1 MVVMTASE
9 IVKQAKWLSNTTN
22 STLTDFYINSM
33 LLSSIYAGLYADIVG
48 NDNQFVQTF
57 ETSETVVDITD
68 AFKILSITSGG
79 VEVTRSTLR
88 NNQTGGYYIENNK
101 LYLPSG
107 NKVIKYCPLPDTIT
121 CPDEYAPYTEEY
133 SDYKMSNFGVDEE
146 GNITESQSKIFNGE
160 VIDFENI
167 PEWMLRDDSSIVNVN
182 VSDPYCFVSY
192 ADGKVRLYS
201 SPDFYTDWNPFVSK
215 SQNHEYEVVAF
226 TSDVTTGKGVVFID
240 KRTNKTYYGSFVP
253 DTVLS
258 FPNNCVFDLLVKK
271 LAAILASMVSID
283 NPYLTNVLLP
293 EAETKFYQMLS
304 KGSASRVNNVYGRSS
319 K

>member
-1 MVVMTASE
+1 MTASE

-33 LLSSIYAGLYADIVG
+33 LLSSLYAGLYADIVG
-48 NDNQFVQTF
+48 NDNQFVQTL
-57 ETSETVVDITD
+57 ETTSNVIDITD

-79 VEVTRSTLR
+79 VEITRSTLR

-121 CPDEYAPYTEEY
+121 CPDEYVKSSIDYEEEFL
-133 SDYKMSNFGVDEE
+133 MTNAGVDNN
-146 GNITESQSKIFNGE
+146 GDLSESESLIFHGE
-160 VIDFENI
+160 DIDFDNL
-167 PEWMLRDDSSIVNVN
+167 PEWMIRDDSNIVNVN

-192 ADGKVRLYS
+192 EDGSVRLYS

-215 SQNHEYEVVAF
+215 SQKHEYIVFAF
-226 TSDVTTGKGVVFID
+226 TSDTTTGKGVLFYD
-240 KRTNKTYYGSFVP
+240 KRTEKTYYGSFVP

-271 LAAILASMVSID
+271 LAAILASMVSIE
-283 NPYLTNVLLP
+283 NPYLTNTLLP

-304 KGSASRVNNVYGRSS
+304 KGSAVRVNNVYGRST